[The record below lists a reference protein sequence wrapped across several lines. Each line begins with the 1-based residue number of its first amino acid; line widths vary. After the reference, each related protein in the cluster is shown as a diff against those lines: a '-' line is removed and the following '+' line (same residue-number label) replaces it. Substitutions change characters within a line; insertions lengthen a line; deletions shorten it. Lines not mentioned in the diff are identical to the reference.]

1 MLNLGWVTLAAT
13 ISISMAVLGAFFA
26 FFAARVSSGPG
37 WRELAPFSVGAALAA
52 VFAACDA
59 VFTLPVSD
67 TTIVGASRIALS
79 AAGLHGS
86 TWYMYWAAQHARPMT
101 KFERGMFAAGIG
113 CAFFALVPDLLVTH
127 TLYNRP
133 CWGVV
138 YRDAY
143 PTVLGEVVFTFYC
156 LTILELVRR
165 YFVEWR
171 RGTRGALAHVV
182 GLLALV
188 LAGVNDSLTS
198 AYVYEGP
205 YLLDV
210 GFLIVVGCVGWTL
223 TVRFV
228 EAARSLER
236 QTAQLTATQA
246 ELVKQERLAA
256 LGELSAV
263 VAHEVRTPVSIM
275 FNALSVLRRERLTS
289 DSEALVG
296 IVEEEAQRLK
306 RMIDDLLAFARP
318 QTLRM
323 TRVEMRPLIAS
334 AVEAARTTTEI
345 EVEVVIEV
353 ADDVPLVSCDEHRVR
368 EAVINLVTN
377 AMQAAR
383 RVEPV
388 RVHVTRDGA
397 RIRIAVTDDGVGVP
411 RELVPRLFT
420 PFFTTRPTG
429 TGLGLAVVRRI
440 AEGHGGEALCH
451 GHGPGATFVV
461 VLPIDAIERP
471 SAHTA
476 AHRVVS

>member
-1 MLNLGWVTLAAT
+1 MTFAAT
-13 ISISMAVLGAFFA
+13 LSISMAVLAAFLA
-26 FFAARVSSGPG
+26 FFAARISSGPG
-37 WRELAPFSVGAALAA
+37 WRELAPFSIGAAFAA

-67 TTIVGASRIALS
+67 TTIVGASRLGTT
-79 AAGLHGS
+79 AAGLYGS
-86 TWYMYWAAQHARPMT
+86 VWYFYYAAQQKRGLT
-101 KFERGMFAAGIG
+101 RFERGMVGVGIVCAFAALI
-113 CAFFALVPDLLVTH
+113 PDLLITH
-127 TLYNRP
+127 KLYSRP
-133 CWGVV
+133 CWGIV

-143 PTVLGEVVFTFYC
+143 PTVLGEIVFGIYC
-156 LTILELVRR
+156 LAILELARR
-165 YFVEWR
+165 YFVLWR
-171 RGTRGALAHVV
+171 RGTPGALAHFI
-182 GLLALV
+182 GLVALV

-210 GFLIVVGCVGWTL
+210 GFLVVVGCVGSTL
-223 TVRFV
+223 TVRFLD
-228 EAARSLER
+228 AAHSLER
-236 QTAQLTATQA
+236 QTAKLRATQA

-275 FNALSVLRRERLTS
+275 FNALSVLRRQRMHSET
-289 DSEALVG
+289 EALIG

-323 TRVEMRPLIAS
+323 TRVEVHPMIDG
-334 AVEAARTTTEI
+334 AVEAARAVTQSN
-345 EVEVVIEV
+345 VEVVIQVDE
-353 ADDVPLVSCDEHRVR
+353 DVPNVTCDEHRIR

-377 AMQAAR
+377 AIQASR

-388 RVHVTRDGA
+388 RVHVTREGP
-397 RIRIAVTDDGVGVP
+397 RVHIAVIDDGVGVP

-451 GHGPGATFVV
+451 AQGPGATFVL
-461 VLPIDAIERP
+461 VLPIESALRP
-471 SAHTA
+471 STTKMKTWSD
-476 AHRVVS
+476 RDRMS

>member
-1 MLNLGWVTLAAT
+1 
-13 ISISMAVLGAFFA
+13 MAVLAIFLA
-26 FFAARVSSGPG
+26 FFAARLSSGPG
-37 WRELAPFSVGAALAA
+37 WRELAPFSIGAAFAA
-52 VFAACDA
+52 VFSACDA
-59 VFTLPVSD
+59 VLTLHVSD
-67 TTIVGASRIALS
+67 TTILGASRLAMS
-79 AAGLHGS
+79 AAGLFGS
-86 TWYMYWAAQHARPMT
+86 SWYFYYAAQQRRRLT
-101 KFERGMFAAGIG
+101 TFERVIVAVGVICALAALI
-113 CAFFALVPDLLVTH
+113 PDLLITH

-133 CWGVV
+133 CWGIV

-143 PTVLGEVVFTFYC
+143 PTLLGEIVCGIYC
-156 LTILELVRR
+156 FAILELARR
-165 YFVEWR
+165 YFVLWR
-171 RGTRGALAHVV
+171 KGTRGALAHAI
-182 GLLALV
+182 GLVALM
-188 LAGVNDSLTS
+188 LAGVNDSFTT

-210 GFLIVVGCVGWTL
+210 GFLVLVACVGSTL

-228 EAARSLER
+228 ESARSLER

-275 FNALSVLRRERLTS
+275 FNALSVLRRERMSRDT
-289 DSEALVG
+289 EALVG

-323 TRVEMRPLIAS
+323 ARVEMAPMIKS
-334 AVEAARTTTEI
+334 AVEAARATTENPA
-345 EVEVVIEV
+345 EVVV
-353 ADDVPLVSCDEHRVR
+353 DVDDDVPLVTCDEHRVR

-377 AMQAAR
+377 AMQASR
-383 RVEPV
+383 RVLPV
-388 RVHVTRDGA
+388 RVHVTRDSA
-397 RIRIAVTDDGVGVP
+397 RVRVAVIDDGVGVP

-451 GHGPGATFVV
+451 AQGPGATFVL

-471 SAHTA
+471 STKTKTWD
-476 AHRVVS
+476 RDLSS

>member
-1 MLNLGWVTLAAT
+1 
-13 ISISMAVLGAFFA
+13 MAVLGAFFA
-26 FFAARVSSGPG
+26 FFAARMSSGPG
-37 WRELAPFSVGAALAA
+37 WRELGPFSVGAALAA

-59 VFTLPVSD
+59 VFTLPASD
-67 TTIVGASRIALS
+67 TIIVGASRIALA
-79 AAGLHGS
+79 AAGLHGA
-86 TWYMYWAAQHARPMT
+86 TWYVYFAAQHARPMT
-101 KFERGMFAAGIG
+101 RFERGMAATGIA
-113 CAFFALVPDLLVTH
+113 CAFFALVPDLLITH
-127 TLYNRP
+127 VLYSRP

-143 PTVLGEVVFTFYC
+143 PTVLGETVCAFYC
-156 LTILELVRR
+156 LAILELVRR
-165 YFVEWR
+165 YFIEWR
-171 RGTRGALAHVV
+171 RGTRGAFAHFI
-182 GLLALV
+182 GLVALV

-223 TVRFV
+223 TIRFV

-275 FNALSVLRRERLTS
+275 FNALSVLRRQRVTS
-289 DSEALVG
+289 DTEALIG

-323 TRVEMRPLIAS
+323 ARVEMRPLIAS
-334 AVEAARTTTEI
+334 AVDAARASTEND
-345 EVEVVIEV
+345 VEVVIEV
-353 ADDVPLVSCDEHRVR
+353 DDDIPLVNCDEHRVR

-377 AMQAAR
+377 AIQASR

-388 RVHVTRDGA
+388 RVRVRRDDTRV
-397 RIRIAVTDDGVGVP
+397 RIAVIDDGVGIP
-411 RELVPRLFT
+411 RELLPRLFT

-451 GHGPGATFVV
+451 AQGPGATFVI
-461 VLPIDAIERP
+461 VLPIDAIERT
-471 SAHTA
+471 SAHSA
-476 AHRVVS
+476 AARVVS